1 MQQEAKQTRAEN
13 PPHRTSAS
21 GADARPLGR
30 IPPIAWLASA
40 MGMIACVGV
49 ADYLTGIATSLML
62 FYLAPIGFGTWFVSL
77 RGGLILAFT
86 STVVS
91 FAADALHGTAGAH
104 AHLPIPMLGWNA
116 LMQLGTSSALVLM
129 LAALRGRLEG
139 EELLARTD
147 ALTRIANRR
156 AFFETTALEIERARR
171 TQRPLS
177 LAYVDCDGFK
187 DVNDRL
193 GHAQGDALLATV
205 AQTLQANLRA
215 VDSVARLGGDEFG
228 ILLPETD
235 GEETA
240 ALLARV
246 HAALLSSMAAH
257 DWPVGFSAGAA
268 TFLLPPGSVD
278 EIVARAD
285 ALMYAAKREAKGSVR
300 LASYQGGSRGAPAT
314 SAGEPR

>member
-300 LASYQGGSRGAPAT
+300 LASYQGGSRGAPVT